1 MYRPIGRNRRPKHTE
16 SHNTSSDVCLFAVAS
31 GALFL
36 HKKLRLRLGL
46 QPLVLRTGPDLA
58 GEKREAQRNCGSLS
72 LDGRL

>member
-16 SHNTSSDVCLFAVAS
+16 SHDTSSDVCLSAVAS
-31 GALFL
+31 GALSPL

-58 GEKREAQRNCGSLS
+58 GERPVAQLNYGS